1 MEEAHVRGEDGEVW
15 RRGSEVQSE
24 EGEQPLPRLEM
35 PRGSCHP
42 EVHVNVRGKP
52 QASVHFCAV

>member
-1 MEEAHVRGEDGEVW
+1 MEEAHLRGEDGEVW

-24 EGEQPLPRLEM
+24 EEEQPLLCLEM

-42 EVHVNVRGKP
+42 EVHVNV
-52 QASVHFCAV
+52 